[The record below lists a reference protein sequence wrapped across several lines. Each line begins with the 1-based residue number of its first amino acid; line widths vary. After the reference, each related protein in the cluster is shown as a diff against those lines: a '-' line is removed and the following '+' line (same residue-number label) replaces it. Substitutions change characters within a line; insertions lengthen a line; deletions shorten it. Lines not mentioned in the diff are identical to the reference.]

1 MCLFARVA
9 DSAAINGHRRSGERN
24 AIPPYKD
31 FSAAINGHRRSGQKR
46 SIPPYKDFTAAF
58 NNQRRSGDVGR
69 NPPQPALVS
78 FYKGCGLRRNE
89 CMVCRAE
96 SASFADSAAINGHR
110 RSGQK
115 RSIPPYKDF
124 TAAFNNQRRSGDVGR
139 NPPQPALV
147 SFYKGCGLR
156 RNECMVCR
164 AESASFADSA
174 AINGHRRR
182 GERNAIPPYKDFTAA
197 FNIQRR
203 SGQKRSIPPYKDFT
217 ARSEL
222 LPVDPIL
229 LLKYFWVNN
238 RHIFI

>member
-1 MCLFARVA
+1 MVCRAESASFA
-9 DSAAINGHRRSGERN
+9 DSAAFNIQRRSGERN

-31 FSAAINGHRRSGQKR
+31 FTAAINGH
-46 SIPPYKDFTAAF
+46 
-58 NNQRRSGDVGR
+58 RRSGDVGR

-110 RSGQK
+110 RSG
-115 RSIPPYKDF
+115 
-124 TAAFNNQRRSGDVGR
+124 
-139 NPPQPALV
+139 
-147 SFYKGCGLR
+147 
-156 RNECMVCR
+156 
-164 AESASFADSA
+164 
-174 AINGHRRR
+174 
-182 GERNAIPPYKDFTAA
+182 ERNAIPPYKDFTAA

-203 SGQKRSIPPYKDFT
+203 SGQKRSIPPYKDST

-222 LPVDPIL
+222 FSVDPIF

-238 RHIFI
+238 RHFFI